1 MENGTRFSSNVFLL
15 VIVIEQE
22 ELAMGE
28 KFTVFLGSVLLM
40 FAIPYGITMLTCGKT
55 LGSSGVKESGIL
67 VSYEEAGKNK
77 TMDLEQYLV
86 GVLAAELPYDYEPE
100 TYKTL
105 AVILRTNARKL
116 AMTGEVVQ
124 GSDISSSYWTDEEW
138 MNQIGEVRAEEQK
151 TKIKKAVYDTFGEVA
166 TYQGT
171 YIDALYHTA
180 SMGRTISAA
189 ELYGQDIPYLKS
201 VSSEQDVESKDY
213 IKTYSFSY
221 EELTTLLSKYDQET
235 KGQTIDYGLAKEQF
249 PGNIS
254 ITEKTESGYVK
265 KLQVGNA
272 SVAAEDFQKA
282 LKLSSLYFSL
292 EADNGACSIVCLGK
306 GHGMGVSLFGA
317 NVMAKE
323 GKSYKDILLHYYTG
337 ISLEKIG
344 E

>member
-1 MENGTRFSSNVFLL
+1 
-15 VIVIEQE
+15 
-22 ELAMGE
+22 MGE

-116 AMTGEVVQ
+116 AMTGEAVQ

-138 MNQIGEVRAEEQK
+138 KNQIGEVRAEEQK

-221 EELTTLLSKYDQET
+221 EELMTLLSRYDQET

-254 ITEKTESGYVK
+254 VTEKTESGYVK
-265 KLQVGNA
+265 KLQVGNT

-282 LKLSSLYFSL
+282 LKLASLYFSL